1 MNIIRAEQKLKQT
14 DLPTIPFLLTL
25 AETLVLIKTAIMK
38 KIIFSFVIM
47 LSFVIVSCNNYS
59 KEQLEQDVKT
69 SIIVEANDPN
79 IKVNSVNL
87 IKTQENSY
95 EGFVNTTESGEK
107 IQYNISVVVDGD
119 EFIWEVY

>member
-1 MNIIRAEQKLKQT
+1 
-14 DLPTIPFLLTL
+14 
-25 AETLVLIKTAIMK
+25 MK